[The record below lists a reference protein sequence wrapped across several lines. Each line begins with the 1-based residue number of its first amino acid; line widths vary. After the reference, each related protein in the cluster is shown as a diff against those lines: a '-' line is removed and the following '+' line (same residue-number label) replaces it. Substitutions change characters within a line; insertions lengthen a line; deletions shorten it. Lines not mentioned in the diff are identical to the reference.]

1 MVDFPINFFLFG
13 YEFSSHLFFELLGSF
28 LGFQYYRYLR
38 KKSKDSLSDVNRLY
52 VILGA
57 TIGAL
62 LGSRL
67 LGSLVYPEIF
77 FSFTSV
83 FDLFLGGK
91 TIVGGLIGG
100 LIGVEIMKK
109 IIGEKNSSGDLLV
122 YPVLIAMMIGRI
134 GCLLTG
140 VYDNTVGVET
150 DFFLG
155 FDQGDGLSRHPT
167 SLYEI
172 VFLALLFFVLK
183 NIETSKKLL
192 PGDLFK
198 LFLSGYLLFRF
209 CIDFLKPYPEVF
221 LGLGSLQIACLLV
234 LLYYAK
240 IFIQRFFFSSQHG

>member
-1 MVDFPINFFLFG
+1 
-13 YEFSSHLFFELLGSF
+13 
-28 LGFQYYRYLR
+28 
-38 KKSKDSLSDVNRLY
+38 
-52 VILGA
+52 
-57 TIGAL
+57 
-62 LGSRL
+62 
-67 LGSLVYPEIF
+67 
-77 FSFTSV
+77 
-83 FDLFLGGK
+83 
-91 TIVGGLIGG
+91 
-100 LIGVEIMKK
+100 
-109 IIGEKNSSGDLLV
+109 NSSGDLLV
-122 YPVLIAMMIGRI
+122 YPVLVAMMIGRI

-183 NIETSKKLL
+183 NIETSKTLL